1 VVADAVDESSWRAES
16 GGIVIADA
24 VERGEL
30 SATTER
36 LVRPPGARS
45 SVETPDVAAPRARPI
60 VVRARRP
67 VIRAHAREKIL
78 ELGLPS

>member
-1 VVADAVDESSWRAES
+1 VVADAVDEGSWRAES

-36 LVRPPGARS
+36 LVRPRVRDRQLRRRTSPHRAPVRS
-45 SVETPDVAAPRARPI
+45 LSAP
-60 VVRARRP
+60 VD
-67 VIRAHAREKIL
+67 
-78 ELGLPS
+78 G